1 LVLVLQRRHK
11 KYKVR
16 VVYITKASEK
26 GKEVGWM
33 GGCFGWMGGCLSIC
47 ALEFDYSRGKGEERG
62 KTRGAWVPK
71 RTHIN

>member
-26 GKEVGWM
+26 GKEVNGWVGVLDGWGDACQFVHWNSTTAGEKAKK
-33 GGCFGWMGGCLSIC
+33 GGRRGGLGCQR
-47 ALEFDYSRGKGEERG
+47 EH
-62 KTRGAWVPK
+62 T
-71 RTHIN
+71 

>member
-1 LVLVLQRRHK
+1 
-11 KYKVR
+11 
-16 VVYITKASEK
+16 
-26 GKEVGWM
+26 M